1 MHGDTL
7 KYPFLLDIILETIN
21 GIIQQRIQQDFCII
35 FTDGWYFFTLFG
47 PLNVSIAV
55 QPTMCGTL
63 LLVYIETDFYS
74 RGWYCR
80 LHDSPSC
87 YSGMVIRF
95 YPVQQSKEVQ
105 GDALKYPSLLNIIL
119 ETINGIIQQRIQQDF
134 CIIFTDGWYFFTL
147 FGPLNVSIAVQPTM
161 CGTLLLVYFL
171 HCTDQTFF
179 IDGFGIF

>member
-1 MHGDTL
+1 M
-7 KYPFLLDIILETIN
+7 
-21 GIIQQRIQQDFCII
+21 
-35 FTDGWYFFTLFG
+35 
-47 PLNVSIAV
+47 
-55 QPTMCGTL
+55 
-63 LLVYIETDFYS
+63 
-74 RGWYCR
+74 
-80 LHDSPSC
+80 
-87 YSGMVIRF
+87 
-95 YPVQQSKEVQ
+95 QQSKEVQ

-119 ETINGIIQQRIQQDF
+119 ETINGIIQQWIQQDS